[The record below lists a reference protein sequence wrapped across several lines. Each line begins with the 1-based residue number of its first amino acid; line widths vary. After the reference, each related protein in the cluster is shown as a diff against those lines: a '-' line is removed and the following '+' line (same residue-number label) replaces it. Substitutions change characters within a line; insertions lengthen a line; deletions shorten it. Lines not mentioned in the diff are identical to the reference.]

1 MLAPGVVAMLN
12 QDRADVETMYSTTGG
27 QTMATGGSEPTVAQ
41 PLSQLVAIA
50 RTASRRFQHPTLDVI
65 GLLRGF
71 KAFGEASRS
80 LAGPPKRKQEQ
91 EHGEDDGAVAQRRS
105 HPWAR
110 GDPGEQPADH
120 RRPRFQSSSRA

>member
-1 MLAPGVVAMLN
+1 GSRLSSSAARVWNSRL
-12 QDRADVETMYSTTGG
+12 YSTTGG
-27 QTMATGGSEPTVAQ
+27 QTDTTCSSEATVAQ
-41 PLSQLVAIA
+41 PVSEISAIA
-50 RTASRRFQHPTLDVI
+50 RTPSWRFQHPTLDVI

-80 LAGPPKRKQEQ
+80 LPGAPKRKQEQ
-91 EHGEDDGAVAQRRS
+91 EHCQRDGSVAQRRP

-110 GDPGEQPADH
+110 GDPGEEPADH